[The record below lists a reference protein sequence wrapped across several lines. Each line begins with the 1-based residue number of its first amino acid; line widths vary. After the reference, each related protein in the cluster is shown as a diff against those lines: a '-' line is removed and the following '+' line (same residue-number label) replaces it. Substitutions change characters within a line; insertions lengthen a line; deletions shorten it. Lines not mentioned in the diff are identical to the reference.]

1 MALNGKYISLN
12 SIMEQVYADNG
23 YQFELPW
30 VDVMM
35 WTEEALNLIGH
46 PRQYIRKVTGHKE
59 NPDLDIK
66 NYRAQLPCDFHQL
79 EQVAVNGMPAEY
91 SGNTFH
97 HLLDGDCC
105 GIEGFANLAAH
116 IQEQNWGTLVK
127 VTSGGTTTFRV
138 VGRVLD
144 STTNVVDIGIDTASL
159 GIEVGQ
165 TVTSSTTAALGNGRT
180 VVNVSGTS
188 ITLSSAP
195 SQNASGQTLTFTRS
209 IESPSTYGSSYY
221 VERDDSLSNTEGGIM
236 SFDMAGAVDSEFS
249 PITFDLNNNNITLSV
264 KEGKVCMAYLAIPT
278 DEEGL
283 PLIPEDT
290 SYQLAVKKY
299 LTMKVDY
306 IAWRRGTLPQAIF
319 QHSEQEWAWYVGQAG
334 NKAKMPNLDQIEA
347 IKNQT
352 MRLLP
357 NINAH
362 ETFFKT
368 LGSPEIRKNFN
379 R

>member
-30 VDVMM
+30 VDIMM

-59 NPDLDIK
+59 NPNLDIK
-66 NYRAQLPCDFHQL
+66 NYRAQLPCDFHSL

-97 HLLDGDCC
+97 HLLDGGCC

-116 IQEQNWGTLVK
+116 VQEQNWGELVK
-127 VTSGGTTTFRV
+127 VTNDDG
-138 VGRVLD
+138 
-144 STTNVVDIGIDTASL
+144 
-159 GIEVGQ
+159 
-165 TVTSSTTAALGNGRT
+165 TSSYEQRN
-180 VVNVSGTS
+180 
-188 ITLSSAP
+188 
-195 SQNASGQTLTFTRS
+195 
-209 IESPSTYGSSYY
+209 
-221 VERDDSLSNTEGGIM
+221 DSLSNTEGGIM
-236 SFDMAGAVDSEFS
+236 SFDMTGAMDSEMG

-278 DEEGL
+278 DDEGL

-299 LTMKVDY
+299 LTMKIDY
-306 IAWRRGTLPQAIF
+306 IAWRRGTLQQAVF
-319 QHSEQEWAWYVGQAG
+319 EHSQQEWMWYVGQAG

-357 NINAH
+357 RINQH
-362 ETFFKT
+362 ETFFKS

>member
-30 VDVMM
+30 VDIMM

-59 NPDLDIK
+59 NPNLDIK
-66 NYRAQLPCDFHQL
+66 NYRAQLPCDFHSL
-79 EQVAVNGMPAEY
+79 EQVAVNGQPAEY

-97 HLLDGDCC
+97 HLLDGGCC

-116 IQEQNWGTLVK
+116 VQEQNWGTIVK
-127 VTSGGTTTFRV
+127 TTELDGTKRY
-138 VGRVLD
+138 
-144 STTNVVDIGIDTASL
+144 
-159 GIEVGQ
+159 EQ
-165 TVTSSTTAALGNGRT
+165 
-180 VVNVSGTS
+180 
-188 ITLSSAP
+188 
-195 SQNASGQTLTFTRS
+195 
-209 IESPSTYGSSYY
+209 
-221 VERDDSLSNTEGGIM
+221 RDDSLSNTEGGLM
-236 SFDMAGAVDSEFS
+236 SFDMAGAIDSEFN

-306 IAWRRGTLPQAIF
+306 IAWRRGTLQQAVF
-319 QHSEQEWAWYVGQAG
+319 EHSQQEWMWYVGQAG
-334 NKAKMPNLDQIEA
+334 NKAKMPNIDQLEA

-357 NINAH
+357 RINQH
-362 ETFFKT
+362 ETFFKS
-368 LGSPEIRKNFN
+368 LGSPEVRRNFN

>member
-12 SIMEQVYADNG
+12 AIMEQIYADNG

-30 VDVMM
+30 MDCML

-46 PRQYIRKVTGHKE
+46 PRQYVRKVTGHKD

-66 NYRAQLPCDFHQL
+66 NYRAHLPCDFHSL

-91 SGNTFH
+91 SGDTFH
-97 HLLDGDCC
+97 HLLDGACC
-105 GIEGFANLAAH
+105 GIEGYTTLAENV
-116 IQEQNWGTLVK
+116 QERNWGTLVQITNTDGT
-127 VTSGGTTTFRV
+127 VGYEQRDEEEMDNLNLDYSG
-138 VGRVLD
+138 L
-144 STTNVVDIGIDTASL
+144 
-159 GIEVGQ
+159 
-165 TVTSSTTAALGNGRT
+165 
-180 VVNVSGTS
+180 
-188 ITLSSAP
+188 
-195 SQNASGQTLTFTRS
+195 
-209 IESPSTYGSSYY
+209 
-221 VERDDSLSNTEGGIM
+221 M
-236 SFDMAGAVDSEFS
+236 SFNTTGAVDNSFN
-249 PITFDLNNNNITLSV
+249 PITFDLNNNHITLSE

-283 PLIPEDT
+283 PLIPEET
-290 SYQLAVKKY
+290 SYQLAIKKY
-299 LTMKVDY
+299 LTMKIDY
-306 IAWRRGTLPQAIF
+306 IAWRKGELRPDVF

-357 NINAH
+357 KINQH
-362 ETFFKT
+362 ETFFRS

>member
-1 MALNGKYISLN
+1 
-12 SIMEQVYADNG
+12 MEQVYADNG

-30 VDVMM
+30 VDIMM

-59 NPDLDIK
+59 NPNLDIK
-66 NYRAQLPCDFHQL
+66 NYRAQLPCDFHSL

-105 GIEGFANLAAH
+105 GIEGFTNLAAH
-116 IQEQNWGTLVK
+116 VQEQNWGELVK
-127 VTSGGTTTFRV
+127 VTNDDG
-138 VGRVLD
+138 
-144 STTNVVDIGIDTASL
+144 A
-159 GIEVGQ
+159 
-165 TVTSSTTAALGNGRT
+165 
-180 VVNVSGTS
+180 
-188 ITLSSAP
+188 
-195 SQNASGQTLTFTRS
+195 
-209 IESPSTYGSSYY
+209 SSY
-221 VERDDSLSNTEGGIM
+221 EQRNDSLSNTEGGIM
-236 SFDMAGAVDSEFS
+236 SFDMTGAIDSEFN

-306 IAWRRGTLPQAIF
+306 IAWRRGTLQQAVF
-319 QHSEQEWAWYVGQAG
+319 EHSQQEWMWYVGQAG
-334 NKAKMPNLDQIEA
+334 NKAKMPNIDQLEA

-357 NINAH
+357 KVNAH
-362 ETFFKT
+362 ETFFKS
-368 LGSPEIRKNFN
+368 LGSPEVRRNFN

>member
-30 VDVMM
+30 VDIML

-66 NYRAQLPCDFHQL
+66 DYRAQLPCDFYQL

-97 HLLDGDCC
+97 HLLGGDCC
-105 GIEGFANLAAH
+105 GVEGFTTLAEH
-116 IQEQNWGTLVK
+116 VRENNWGQLVK
-127 VTSGGTTTFRV
+127 VTEEEGSG
-138 VGRVLD
+138 
-144 STTNVVDIGIDTASL
+144 A
-159 GIEVGQ
+159 
-165 TVTSSTTAALGNGRT
+165 
-180 VVNVSGTS
+180 
-188 ITLSSAP
+188 
-195 SQNASGQTLTFTRS
+195 
-209 IESPSTYGSSYY
+209 SYY
-221 VERDDSLSNTEGGIM
+221 VERNDALSNTEDGMM
-236 SFDMAGAVDSEFS
+236 SFDITTEVDTSFN
-249 PITFDLNNNNITLSV
+249 PITFDINNNHITLSV
-264 KEGKVCMAYLAIPT
+264 KEGQVCMAYLAIPT
-278 DEEGL
+278 DNEGL
-283 PLIPEDT
+283 PLIPEDV

-299 LTMKVDY
+299 LTMKIDY
-306 IAWRRGTLPQAIF
+306 IAWRRGELQQAVF
-319 QHSEQEWAWYVGQAG
+319 QHSEQEWQWYVGQAG
-334 NKAKMPNLDQIEA
+334 NRAKMPSIDQIEA

-357 NINAH
+357 KINQH
-362 ETFFKT
+362 ETFFKS
-368 LGSPEIRKNFN
+368 LGNPEIRKNYN

>member
-30 VDVMM
+30 VDIMM

-59 NPDLDIK
+59 NPNLDIK
-66 NYRAQLPCDFHQL
+66 NYRAQLPCDFHSL

-105 GIEGFANLAAH
+105 GIEGFTTLAAH
-116 IQEQNWGTLVK
+116 VQEQNWGELVK
-127 VTSGGTTTFRV
+127 VTNDNG
-138 VGRVLD
+138 
-144 STTNVVDIGIDTASL
+144 
-159 GIEVGQ
+159 
-165 TVTSSTTAALGNGRT
+165 TSSYEQRN
-180 VVNVSGTS
+180 
-188 ITLSSAP
+188 
-195 SQNASGQTLTFTRS
+195 
-209 IESPSTYGSSYY
+209 
-221 VERDDSLSNTEGGIM
+221 DSLSNTESGIM
-236 SFDMAGAVDSEFS
+236 SFDMAGIIDSEFN

-306 IAWRRGTLPQAIF
+306 IAWRRGTLPQAVF
-319 QHSEQEWAWYVGQAG
+319 EHSQQEWAWYVGQAG
-334 NKAKMPNLDQIEA
+334 NKAKMPNIDQLEA

-357 NINAH
+357 KVNAH
-362 ETFFKT
+362 ETFFKS
-368 LGSPEIRKNFN
+368 LGSPELRRNFN
-379 R
+379 S

>member
-30 VDVMM
+30 VDIMM

-59 NPDLDIK
+59 NPNLDIK
-66 NYRAQLPCDFHQL
+66 NYRAQLPCDFHSL

-105 GIEGFANLAAH
+105 GIEGFTNLAAH
-116 IQEQNWGTLVK
+116 VQEQNWGELVK
-127 VTSGGTTTFRV
+127 VTNDDG
-138 VGRVLD
+138 
-144 STTNVVDIGIDTASL
+144 A
-159 GIEVGQ
+159 
-165 TVTSSTTAALGNGRT
+165 
-180 VVNVSGTS
+180 
-188 ITLSSAP
+188 
-195 SQNASGQTLTFTRS
+195 
-209 IESPSTYGSSYY
+209 SSY
-221 VERDDSLSNTEGGIM
+221 EQRNDSLSNTEGGIM
-236 SFDMAGAVDSEFS
+236 SFDMDIVMDSEIN

-264 KEGKVCMAYLAIPT
+264 KEGKVCMAYLAITT

-306 IAWRRGTLPQAIF
+306 IAWRRGTLQQAVF
-319 QHSEQEWAWYVGQAG
+319 EHSQQEWMWYVGQAG
-334 NKAKMPNLDQIEA
+334 NKAKMPNIDQLEA

-357 NINAH
+357 KVNAH
-362 ETFFKT
+362 ETFFKS
-368 LGSPEIRKNFN
+368 LGSPEIRRNFN

>member
-1 MALNGKYISLN
+1 MALNGKYISLKA
-12 SIMEQVYADNG
+12 IMEQVYADNG

-30 VDVMM
+30 VDCMQ

-59 NPDLDIK
+59 NPNLDIK
-66 NYRAQLPCDFHQL
+66 NYRAQLPCDFHSL

-105 GIEGFANLAAH
+105 GIEGFTNLAAH
-116 IQEQNWGTLVK
+116 VREQNWGELVK
-127 VTSGGTTTFRV
+127 VTNDDG
-138 VGRVLD
+138 
-144 STTNVVDIGIDTASL
+144 
-159 GIEVGQ
+159 
-165 TVTSSTTAALGNGRT
+165 TSSYE
-180 VVNVSGTS
+180 
-188 ITLSSAP
+188 
-195 SQNASGQTLTFTRS
+195 QRS
-209 IESPSTYGSSYY
+209 
-221 VERDDSLSNTEGGIM
+221 DSLSNTDSGIM
-236 SFDMAGAVDSEFS
+236 SFDMDIVMDSEIN

-306 IAWRRGTLPQAIF
+306 IAWRRGTLQQAVF
-319 QHSEQEWAWYVGQAG
+319 EHSQQEWMWYVGQAG
-334 NKAKMPNLDQIEA
+334 NKAKMPNIDQLEA

-357 NINAH
+357 KVNAH
-362 ETFFKT
+362 ETFFKS
-368 LGSPEIRKNFN
+368 LGSPEIRRNFN

>member
-30 VDVMM
+30 VDIMM

-59 NPDLDIK
+59 NPNLDIK
-66 NYRAQLPCDFHQL
+66 NYRAQLPCDFHSL

-105 GIEGFANLAAH
+105 GIEGFTNLAAH
-116 IQEQNWGTLVK
+116 VEEQNWGELVK
-127 VTSGGTTTFRV
+127 VTNDDG
-138 VGRVLD
+138 
-144 STTNVVDIGIDTASL
+144 
-159 GIEVGQ
+159 
-165 TVTSSTTAALGNGRT
+165 TSSYEQRN
-180 VVNVSGTS
+180 
-188 ITLSSAP
+188 
-195 SQNASGQTLTFTRS
+195 
-209 IESPSTYGSSYY
+209 
-221 VERDDSLSNTEGGIM
+221 DSLSNTEGGIM
-236 SFDMAGAVDSEFS
+236 SFDMTGVIDSEFN

-299 LTMKVDY
+299 LTMKIDY
-306 IAWRRGTLPQAIF
+306 IAWRRGTLQQAVF
-319 QHSEQEWAWYVGQAG
+319 EHSQQEWMWYVGQAG
-334 NKAKMPNLDQIEA
+334 NKAKMPNIDQLEA

-357 NINAH
+357 KVNAH
-362 ETFFKT
+362 ETFFKS
-368 LGSPEIRKNFN
+368 LGSPEIRRNFN